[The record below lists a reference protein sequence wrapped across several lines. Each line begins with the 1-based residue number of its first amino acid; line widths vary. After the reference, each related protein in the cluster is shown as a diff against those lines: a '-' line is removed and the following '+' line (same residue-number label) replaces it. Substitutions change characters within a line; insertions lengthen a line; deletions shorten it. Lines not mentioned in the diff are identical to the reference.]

1 MHSNELELTAQNLMA
16 ELDTLANPSHA
27 LTLHWFFRAG
37 PGEYGEGDEFLGI
50 KVPIIRQAAKPFR
63 MLSDAEIEKLIQS
76 RVHEHRFAALAIL
89 NYQFEKARDPGRQEE
104 IFNLFLKFV
113 DQGKVNNW
121 DLVDGSANR
130 IGAWLVDKPYAKDF
144 LVELA
149 KGQSLWHTRVAVI
162 FTMPFIRQ
170 FELDQIYVLAKLLMN
185 HEHDLIH
192 KAVGWM
198 LREAGKQDLTRLRDF
213 LAKYSTQMPRV
224 MLRYSIEKLSAAERK
239 QWLQSK

>member
-16 ELDTLANPSHA
+16 DLNDLANPSHA
-27 LTLHWFFRAG
+27 LTLQWFFKAG
-37 PGEYGEGDEFLGI
+37 PGEYGEGDKFLGI
-50 KVPIIRQAAKPFR
+50 KVPIIRQAAKHYR
-63 MLSDAEIEKLIQS
+63 WMSDQELEKLVQS
-76 RVHEHRFAALAIL
+76 SVHEHRFAALAIL
-89 NYQFEKARDPGRQEE
+89 TYQFERARDPGRQEE
-104 IFNLFLKFV
+104 IFNLYLKFV

-130 IGAWLVDKPYAKDF
+130 IGAWLVDKPYATDF

-149 KGQSLWHTRVAVI
+149 QKGTLWHTRVAVI
-162 FTMPFIRQ
+162 FTMAFIRQ
-170 FELDQIYVLAKLLMN
+170 FELDQIYVLAKLLLN
-185 HEHDLIH
+185 HQHDLIH

-198 LREAGKQDLTRLRDF
+198 LREAGKQDLTRLREF
-213 LAKYSTQMPRV
+213 LAEYSAQMPRV

>member
-16 ELDTLANPSHA
+16 ELDSLANPSHA
-27 LTLHWFFRAG
+27 LTLQWFFKAG

-50 KVPIIRQAAKPFR
+50 KVPIIRLAAKPFR
-63 MLSDAEIEKLIQS
+63 SLSDVEIEKMIQS

-89 NYQFEKARDPGRQEE
+89 TYQFEQAKDPGRQEE

-130 IGAWLVDKPYAKDF
+130 IGAWLVDKPYATDF

-149 KGQSLWHTRVAVI
+149 QKGTLWHTRVAVI

-170 FELDQIYVLAKLLMN
+170 FELDQIYVLAKRLIN
-185 HEHDLIH
+185 HDHDLIH

-213 LAKYSTQMPRV
+213 LEEYAAQMPRV
-224 MLRYSIEKLSAAERK
+224 MLRYSIEKLSPTERK
-239 QWLQSK
+239 QWLQRR